1 MGWNLVNGQLKPVL
15 MTLPPIPE
23 ACREIVSCGCTKG
36 CCREIV
42 SCGCTKGCLSQR
54 CKCRKINLPCTEA
67 CKCHGN
73 ASHDCRNIPE

>member
-36 CCREIV
+36 C
-42 SCGCTKGCLSQR
+42 LSQR
-54 CKCRKINLPCTEA
+54 CKCTYRVLKHTSVVAMQVMIVGTYQNDHVFEIVTLY
-67 CKCHGN
+67 H
-73 ASHDCRNIPE
+73 